1 MQGKPLHLCDS
12 NRLSSP
18 ITLATCQRHDNIVF
32 LTAKPS
38 RISGISPSSITNTSF
53 SLSWNPAT
61 PADFPIKD
69 YKAVLNKAVLKKNA
83 DGSIVKTNYNLTST
97 TTTFNGLESFTE
109 YIVEISAQSSL
120 GAFSDVA
127 KHEVKTDQGGTY
139 DKSVMSGQRVMLL
152 FYCHSFIQSTCMVYI
167 ITRLST
173 RGTTNMMFSCTL
185 LCTWGPGCL
194 LPVSLLIL
202 FRKSTVIFELS

>member
-32 LTAKPS
+32 LAAKPS

-69 YKAVLNKAVLKKNA
+69 YKAVLKKKA
-83 DGSIVKTNYNLTST
+83 DGSIVKTNSNLTST
-97 TTTFNGLESFTE
+97 ATTFNGLESFTE
-109 YIVEISAQSSL
+109 YIVEITAQSSL
-120 GAFSDVA
+120 GVFSDVA
-127 KHEVKTDQGGTY
+127 AHEVKTSKTGMYHTPVIINVLAMS
-139 DKSVMSGQRVMLL
+139 SVLLAVKAHVRVVN
-152 FYCHSFIQSTCMVYI
+152 I
-167 ITRLST
+167 
-173 RGTTNMMFSCTL
+173 
-185 LCTWGPGCL
+185 
-194 LPVSLLIL
+194 
-202 FRKSTVIFELS
+202 